1 MKFIVPLPCTG
12 PENTFAPEE
21 MKLAARELLR
31 TAHQMIRW
39 SNQTITDADKAA
51 APERIASAHIMAKA
65 AFRLLSTIA
74 EVKP

>member
-12 PENTFAPEE
+12 DENTFAPDEI
-21 MKLAARELLR
+21 KLASRELLR
-31 TAHQMIRW
+31 TAIRMLRW
-39 SNQTITDADKAA
+39 SNQTTTDADKAA
-51 APERIASAHIMAKA
+51 APARIASAHIMAKA